1 MPRLILEVFQS
12 RLNCTHELLHNLA
25 LLSDET
31 LKDINKLAVP
41 AEIVAQYRKLI
52 ETMHKLSQDAAK
64 LAESAS
70 RIAPEDGT
78 LLQ

>member
-1 MPRLILEVFQS
+1 MPRLILEIFQS

-31 LKDINKLAVP
+31 LKDVNKRAIP
-41 AEIVAQYRKLI
+41 AEILVEYRKLI
-52 ETMHKLSQDAAK
+52 ATMHTMAADAAK
-64 LAESAS
+64 LAEAAS
-70 RIAPEDGT
+70 RIAPEAGT